1 MAEPRDSTETSLPP
15 YDAVSQP
22 YQEVCPPTTLVIVG
36 QSIHALTA
44 DSPPLYNLNL
54 GISSLS
60 DITTE
65 VELSRVEPEQDGSGR
80 RRHIYDL
87 RYMRS
92 GPGGYVKLPS
102 DSPHYFIER
111 ASRRVPGIQD
121 LGLKKS
127 RLPGKECTTVLPVD
141 IRGRTSRYSIPNFVQ
156 DSAPVFRINRNRWED
171 AEGAQI
177 ASIHDT
183 TECSLVVTAALPRAQ
198 FDMLVA
204 LWCCKVWESGVAN
217 AENVHEGIDGGD
229 EEKDAAGKGVWHEW
243 LNNGTRRS
251 VWGGLSWRVRSS
263 GAERVR
269 LVSCLPAATTDEGR
283 TDPALQ
289 TNWMRRTGWPGTFEG
304 ACHDILATLT
314 ELPASTNS
322 SAPLSTGLH
331 LSLDGEDKQTC
342 GNQSRLATQK

>member
-44 DSPPLYNLNL
+44 DSPVLYHLSL
-54 GISSLS
+54 GISNLS

-65 VELSRVEPEQDGSGR
+65 VELSRVEPKQDGSGR
-80 RRHIYDL
+80 QRHIYDL

-111 ASRRVPGIQD
+111 ASRRVPGLQD

-127 RLPGKECTTVLPVD
+127 RLPGKACTTVLPVD
-141 IRGRTSRYSIPNFVQ
+141 IRGKTSKYSIPNFVK
-156 DSAPVFRINRNRWED
+156 DSAPVFSINKNRWAD
-171 AEGAQI
+171 AQGALI
-177 ASIHDT
+177 ASMHNT
-183 TECSLVVTAALPRAQ
+183 TERSLVVTAALPRAQ

-217 AENVHEGIDGGD
+217 AEKVHEGIDGVKRKMRLAREFGMS
-229 EEKDAAGKGVWHEW
+229 
-243 LNNGTRRS
+243 RS
-251 VWGGLSWRVRSS
+251 TSKLPF
-263 GAERVR
+263 
-269 LVSCLPAATTDEGR
+269 LVSAPARIGR
-283 TDPALQ
+283 
-289 TNWMRRTGWPGTFEG
+289 
-304 ACHDILATLT
+304 LT
-314 ELPASTNS
+314 
-322 SAPLSTGLH
+322 
-331 LSLDGEDKQTC
+331 
-342 GNQSRLATQK
+342 